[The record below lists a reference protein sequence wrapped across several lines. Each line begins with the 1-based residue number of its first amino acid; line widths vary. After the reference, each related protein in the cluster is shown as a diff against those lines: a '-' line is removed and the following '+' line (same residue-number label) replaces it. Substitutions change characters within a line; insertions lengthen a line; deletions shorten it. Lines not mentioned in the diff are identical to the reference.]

1 MNQNSKTSED
11 SIDLKELFF
20 SLIAQWKIIACCVVL
35 SLICALLYLRI
46 TPDTYSVD
54 AMVQVEDSKGAAS
67 AALLGDLSKASGGLS
82 QKSPADPEIEIL
94 RSRMVLGQVIQNLN
108 LDINIK
114 DNQSSLIGKLVS
126 QDQSKLEYRHDAVIY
141 TNQNNNLIVKQLSV
155 PEYYL
160 DKPLKLEFKDVNQ
173 FTLTY
178 KDEVVFNGLL
188 NKKNIL
194 NTDKGLW
201 QVQLNTQGNLKD
213 HSYTLTKLALP
224 TAVNQFNT
232 IYGVAE
238 KGKMTGVIGLS
249 YLGQDP
255 EHITQVLN
263 SVLNVYHEQNI
274 ERKSLESK
282 QTLAFLEKQLPEL
295 RKQLEDSEIK
305 FNQFRE
311 KYKTVDVNAESE
323 LLLKQNIDLEKL
335 KIELQQKQAELS
347 AKYTNDH
354 PLILQ
359 IDAQITEINKKIAD
373 LNNRLTQ
380 LPETQR
386 LYLQLYRDVKVNT
399 ELYTSLLNSYQ
410 QLKIAN
416 AGEIGNVRI
425 IDTAVEPVKPIKPKK
440 LIVLILSI
448 FVGGFIGVLIALLR
462 KMMRSGV
469 NDSTQIENE
478 LDLPVYATVPRS
490 PIQETRMSIL
500 KKKKSIPILAVKS
513 SDDIAIESL
522 RSIRTAIH
530 FALTSAKNNIIMIA
544 GPSPEVGKS
553 FISTNLAT
561 IFAQGNKRVLLIDAD
576 MRRGYMHKYFD
587 VEVKPGLSELLS
599 GQADLTQVL
608 HKTQVA
614 NLDVITRGKSPANP
628 SEMLSSTQFKD
639 LLEKFQTQYDHII
652 IDTPPVLAV
661 TDGIIIS
668 QYTGVNLIVARYA
681 KSHMKELELTV
692 NRFEQAGVKVNG
704 FILNDI
710 QRSSGGGYG
719 YNYAYTYKAQKED
732 LLKVFLKSRV
742 K

>member
-1 MNQNSKTSED
+1 MNQNSKTNED

-20 SLIAQWKIIACCVVL
+20 SLIAQWKIIACCVIL

-46 TPDTYSVD
+46 TPDTYAVD

-67 AALLGDLSKASGGLS
+67 AALLGDLSKVTGGLG
-82 QKSPADPEIEIL
+82 QKSPTDAEIEIL
-94 RSRMVLGQVIQNLN
+94 KSRMVLGQVIHNLN
-108 LDINIK
+108 LDIKIK
-114 DNQSSLIGKLVS
+114 DNQSGLTAKLITQGK
-126 QDQSKLEYRHDAVIY
+126 SKLEYRHDAVIY
-141 TNQNNNLIVKQLSV
+141 SKKDYSLIVNQLNV

-160 DKPLKLEFKDVNQ
+160 DKPLKLEFKDANRFNLIHNDQIV
-173 FTLTY
+173 FT
-178 KDEVVFNGLL
+178 GIL
-188 NKKNIL
+188 NKKNTL
-194 NTDKGLW
+194 NTNKGLW
-201 QVQLNTQGNLKD
+201 QVKISTQGNIKEQR
-213 HSYTLTKLALP
+213 YTLTKLALL
-224 TAVNQFNT
+224 TAVNQFNA
-232 IYGVAE
+232 IYKIAE
-238 KGKMTGVIGLS
+238 KGKLTGVIGLS

-263 SVLNVYHEQNI
+263 NVLNVYHEQNI

-311 KYKTVDVNAESE
+311 KYRTVDVNAESE

-359 IDAQITEINKKIAD
+359 IDAQIAEINKKIGD

-462 KMMRSGV
+462 NMLRTGIKDSG
-469 NDSTQIENE
+469 QIENE

-490 PIQETRMSIL
+490 PIQESRIKIL
-500 KKKKSIPILAVKS
+500 KKKKSIPILAVKN

-530 FALTSAKNNIIMIA
+530 FALANAKNNIIMIA
-544 GPSPEVGKS
+544 GPAPEVGKS

-587 VEVKPGLSELLS
+587 VDVKPGLSELLS
-599 GQADLTQVL
+599 GQADLSQVL
-608 HKTQVA
+608 HKTQVT
-614 NLDVITRGKSPANP
+614 NLDVITRGKSPTNP

-719 YNYAYTYKAQKED
+719 YNYAYAYKAQKED
-732 LLKVFLKSRV
+732 
-742 K
+742 

>member
-1 MNQNSKTSED
+1 MKQNSKTSED

-20 SLIAQWKIIACCVVL
+20 SLIAQWKIIACCVIL

-67 AALLGDLSKASGGLS
+67 AALLGDLSKVTGGLG
-82 QKSPADPEIEIL
+82 QKSPTDAEIEIL
-94 RSRMVLGQVIQNLN
+94 KSRMVLGQVIHNLN
-108 LDINIK
+108 LDIRVK
-114 DNQSSLIGKLVS
+114 DNQSGLMSKLVS
-126 QDQSKLEYRHDAVIY
+126 QDKSKLEYHHDAVIY
-141 TNQNNNLIVKQLSV
+141 SIKGNDLIIRQLNV

-160 DKPLKLEFKDVNQ
+160 DKPLQLEFKDTNS
-173 FTLTY
+173 FNLIY
-178 KDEVVFNGLL
+178 KDQIVFNGQL
-188 NKKNIL
+188 NKQNIL
-194 NTDKGLW
+194 NSNKGLW
-201 QVQLNTQGNLKD
+201 QVQIDMRGNFNGK
-213 HSYTLTKLALP
+213 SYTLTKLALL
-224 TAVNQFNT
+224 TAINQFNS
-232 IYGVAE
+232 IYSVAE

-255 EHITQVLN
+255 QHITQVLN
-263 SVLNVYHEQNI
+263 NILTVYHEQNI

-282 QTLAFLEKQLPEL
+282 QTLTFLEKQLPEL

-359 IDAQITEINKKIAD
+359 IDAQIAEINKKITD

-425 IDTAVEPVKPIKPKK
+425 IDTAVEPVKPVKPKK

-448 FVGGFIGVLIALLR
+448 LAGGFIGVLIALLR
-462 KMMRSGV
+462 NMMRSGV
-469 NDSTQIENE
+469 KDSGQIENE

-490 PIQETRMSIL
+490 PIQESRIKIL
-500 KKKKSIPILAVKS
+500 KKKKSIPILAVKNG
-513 SDDIAIESL
+513 DDIAIESL

-530 FALTSAKNNIIMIA
+530 FALANAKNNIIMIA

-587 VEVKPGLSELLS
+587 VDVKPGLSELLS
-599 GQADLTQVL
+599 NQADLTQVL

-614 NLDVITRGKSPANP
+614 NLDVITRGKSPTNP

-681 KSHMKELELTV
+681 KSQMKELELTL

-710 QRSSGGGYG
+710 QRASAGYGYG
-719 YNYAYTYKAQKED
+719 YNYAYAYKAQKED
-732 LLKVFLKSRV
+732 
-742 K
+742 

>member
-1 MNQNSKTSED
+1 MNQNSKTNED

-20 SLIAQWKIIACCVVL
+20 SLIAQWKIIACCVIL

-46 TPDTYSVD
+46 TTDTYSVD

-67 AALLGDLSKASGGLS
+67 AALLGDLSKVTGGIS

-94 RSRMVLGQVIQNLN
+94 KSRMVLGQVIHNLN
-108 LDINIK
+108 LDIKIK
-114 DNQSSLIGKLVS
+114 DNQSGLIDKLIS
-126 QDQSKLEYRHDAVIY
+126 QDKSKIEYRHESVVY
-141 TNQNNNLIVKQLSV
+141 NNLNASLIIQEFKV
-155 PEYYL
+155 PEYYF
-160 DKPLKLEFKDVNQ
+160 DKPLKLEFKDTNQ
-173 FTLTY
+173 FTLMY
-178 KDEVVFNGLL
+178 KDQVVFNGQL

-194 NTDKGLW
+194 NSNKGLW
-201 QVQLNTQGNLKD
+201 QVQINAQGNLKD
-213 HSYTLTKLALP
+213 QSYTLTKLALL
-224 TAVNQFNT
+224 TAVNQFNS
-232 IYGVAE
+232 IYSVNE

-263 SVLNVYHEQNI
+263 NVLNVYHEQNI

-282 QTLAFLEKQLPEL
+282 QTLAFLERQLPEL

-354 PLILQ
+354 PLIRQ
-359 IDAQITEINKKIAD
+359 IDAQITDINKKIAD

-425 IDTAVEPVKPIKPKK
+425 IDTAVEPVKPVKPKK

-462 KMMRSGV
+462 NMMRSGV

-561 IFAQGNKRVLLIDAD
+561 IFAQSNKRVLLIDAD

-587 VEVKPGLSELLS
+587 VDVKPGLSELLS
-599 GQADLTQVL
+599 GQADLSQVL
-608 HKTQVA
+608 HKTQVT
-614 NLDVITRGKSPANP
+614 NLDVITRGKSPTNP

-719 YNYAYTYKAQKED
+719 YNYAYAYKAQKED
-732 LLKVFLKSRV
+732 
-742 K
+742 